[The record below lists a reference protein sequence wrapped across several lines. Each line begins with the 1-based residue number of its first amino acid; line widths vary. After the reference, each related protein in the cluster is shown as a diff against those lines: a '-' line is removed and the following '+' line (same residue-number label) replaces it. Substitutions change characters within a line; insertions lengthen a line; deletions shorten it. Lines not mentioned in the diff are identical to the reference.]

1 MMTAVADAAAAAAAA
16 GDGLTVTLITCSGLS
31 NVGRLTTA
39 VGQQMP
45 MRRPGRIEWV
55 RAQTGPEAIADAAC
69 DADLV
74 IALDGCEDCC
84 GSRKAAEAGV
94 EPSVRIR
101 AIDLGI
107 VKDGRAEVKYSEIE
121 TVILAVLEAVDRA

>member
-1 MMTAVADAAAAAAAA
+1 M
-16 GDGLTVTLITCSGLS
+16 TVTLVTCSGLS

-39 VGQQMP
+39 VGQQLQ
-45 MRRPGRIEWV
+45 MRRPGRVQWV
-55 RAQTGPEAIADAAC
+55 RAQAGPKAIVDAAG
-69 DADLV
+69 DADIV
-74 IALDGCEDCC
+74 VALDGCEDCC

-94 EPSVRIR
+94 EPAVRIR

-121 TVILAVLEAVDRA
+121 TVIRAVLEAVDRA

>member
-1 MMTAVADAAAAAAAA
+1 MTVA
-16 GDGLTVTLITCSGLS
+16 LITCSGLS

-39 VGQQMP
+39 VGQQLL
-45 MRRPGRIEWV
+45 MRRPGRVEWV
-55 RAQTGPEAIADAAC
+55 RAQAGPEALADAVLG
-69 DADLV
+69 ADLV

-84 GSRKAAEAGV
+84 GNKKMAEAGIAPAV
-94 EPSVRIR
+94 HLR

-121 TVILAVLEAVDRA
+121 TVVRAVLDAADRA

>member
-1 MMTAVADAAAAAAAA
+1 MA
-16 GDGLTVTLITCSGLS
+16 VTLITCSGLS

-39 VGQQMP
+39 VGQQLL
-45 MRRPGRIEWV
+45 MRRPGRIQWV
-55 RAQTGPEAIADAAC
+55 RAQAGPDAIADAAG

-94 EPSVRIR
+94 EPTVHIK

-107 VKDGRAEVKYSEIE
+107 IKDGRAEVKYSEIE
-121 TVILAVLEAVDRA
+121 TVVRAVLDATEGAWPPPRFE

>member
-1 MMTAVADAAAAAAAA
+1 M
-16 GDGLTVTLITCSGLS
+16 TVTLITCSGRS

-39 VGQQMP
+39 VGQQLL
-45 MRRPGRIEWV
+45 MRRPSRTEWI
-55 RAQTGPEAIADAAC
+55 RAQAGPDAIADAAD

-74 IALDGCEDCC
+74 VVLDGCEDCC
-84 GSRKAAEAGV
+84 GSKKAAEAGV
-94 EPSVRIR
+94 EPSVHLK

-121 TVILAVLEAVDRA
+121 TVIQAVLEAVDRT

>member
-1 MMTAVADAAAAAAAA
+1 M
-16 GDGLTVTLITCSGLS
+16 TVTLITCSGLS

-39 VGQQMP
+39 VAQQVLML
-45 MRRPGRIEWV
+45 RPGRIEWV
-55 RAQTGPEAIADAAC
+55 RARAGPGAVADATR

-94 EPSVRIR
+94 EPAVRLM
-101 AIDLGI
+101 AVELGV
-107 VKDGRAEVKYSEIE
+107 VKDGRAEVRYAEIE
-121 TVILAVLEAVDRA
+121 TVMRAVLDATEGR

>member
-1 MMTAVADAAAAAAAA
+1 MAI
-16 GDGLTVTLITCSGLS
+16 LLITCSGLS

-39 VGQQMP
+39 VGQQLL
-45 MRRPGRIEWV
+45 MRRPGRTEWV
-55 RAQTGPEAIADAAC
+55 RAQAGPEAVADAAD

-74 IALDGCEDCC
+74 VVLDGCEDCC
-84 GSRKAAEAGV
+84 GTRKATEAGV
-94 EPSVRIR
+94 EPAVHLM

-121 TVILAVLEAVDRA
+121 TVTQAVLEAVDRA

>member
-1 MMTAVADAAAAAAAA
+1 MAIV
-16 GDGLTVTLITCSGLS
+16 VITCSGLS

-39 VGQQMP
+39 VGQQLQ
-45 MRRPGRIEWV
+45 MRRPGRTEWV
-55 RAQTGPEAIADAAC
+55 RAQAGPDAIADAAD

-94 EPSVRIR
+94 EPLVRIR

-107 VKDGRAEVKYSEIE
+107 VKDGRAEVTYTEIE
-121 TVILAVLEAVDRA
+121 TVMRAVLDATEAA

>member
-1 MMTAVADAAAAAAAA
+1 MAV
-16 GDGLTVTLITCSGLS
+16 VLITCSGLS

-39 VGQQMP
+39 VGQQLL
-45 MRRPGRIEWV
+45 MRRPGRTDWV
-55 RAQTGPEAIADAAC
+55 RAQAGPDTIADAV
-69 DADLV
+69 DTADCV
-74 IALDGCEDCC
+74 VVLDGCEDCC

-94 EPSVRIR
+94 EPAVRIR

-121 TVILAVLEAVDRA
+121 TVMRAVLEAVDQA

>member
-1 MMTAVADAAAAAAAA
+1 MAIA
-16 GDGLTVTLITCSGLS
+16 LITCSGLS

-39 VGQQMP
+39 VGQQLL

-55 RAQTGPEAIADAAC
+55 RAQAGPGTIAGAAD

-74 IALDGCEDCC
+74 IVLDGCEDCC
-84 GSRKAAEAGV
+84 GSKKATEAGV
-94 EPSVRIR
+94 EPTVQIR

-107 VKDGRAEVKYSEIE
+107 VKDGRAEVRYDEIE
-121 TVILAVLEAVDRA
+121 TMMRAVLDAMEAA

>member
-1 MMTAVADAAAAAAAA
+1 MTVA
-16 GDGLTVTLITCSGLS
+16 LITCSGLS

-39 VGQQMP
+39 IGQQLL

-55 RAQTGPEAIADAAC
+55 QAQAGPEAIADAAGA
-69 DADLV
+69 ADLV

-84 GSRKAAEAGV
+84 GSKKMAEAGV
-94 EPSVRIR
+94 APSVHLR

-107 VKDGRAEVKYSEIE
+107 VKDGRAEVRYTEIE
-121 TVILAVLEAVDRA
+121 TVMRAVLDAADRA

>member
-1 MMTAVADAAAAAAAA
+1 MAI
-16 GDGLTVTLITCSGLS
+16 TLITCSGLS

-39 VGQQMP
+39 VAQHLL

-55 RAQTGPEAIADAAC
+55 QARAGPDAIADAAH

-94 EPSVRIR
+94 EPGVRLT
-101 AIDLGI
+101 AIELGV
-107 VKDGRAEVKYSEIE
+107 VKDGRAEVRYAEIE
-121 TVILAVLEAVDRA
+121 TLTRAVLDATEAA

>member
-1 MMTAVADAAAAAAAA
+1 MTVI
-16 GDGLTVTLITCSGLS
+16 LVTCSGLS

-39 VGQQMP
+39 VAQNVL
-45 MRRPGRIEWV
+45 MRRPGRIAWV
-55 RAQTGPEAIADAAC
+55 RAQAGPATIADAAA

-94 EPSVRIR
+94 EPTHHIM

-107 VKDGRAEVKYSEIE
+107 VKDGRAEVKYREIE
-121 TVILAVLEAVDRA
+121 TVTRAVLGAMQGA

>member
-1 MMTAVADAAAAAAAA
+1 M
-16 GDGLTVTLITCSGLS
+16 TVTLITCSGLS

-39 VGQQMP
+39 VAQQLQ
-45 MRRPGRIEWV
+45 MRRPGRTEWV
-55 RAQTGPEAIADAAC
+55 RAQAGPDAIADAAD

-84 GSRKAAEAGV
+84 GSKKAAEAGI

-107 VKDGRAEVKYSEIE
+107 VKDGRAKVRYDEIE
-121 TVILAVLEAVDRA
+121 TVARAVLDAVDRA